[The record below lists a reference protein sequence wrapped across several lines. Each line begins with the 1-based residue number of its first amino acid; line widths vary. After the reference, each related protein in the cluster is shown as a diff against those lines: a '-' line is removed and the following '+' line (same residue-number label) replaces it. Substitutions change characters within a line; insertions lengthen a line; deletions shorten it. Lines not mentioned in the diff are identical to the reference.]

1 MNAGA
6 TGSSWG
12 LAILRVVVGGVILM
26 HGAQKL
32 FHVGFSG
39 VAGSFESLHI
49 PAPFLSA
56 VVVTVVEFL
65 GGIALLLG
73 IFTRWAAALIAIDM
87 LVAVV
92 VVYLEPGSFKSGIEV
107 PLILLAASLALAL
120 SGPGAVSLDDTI
132 RKRERT

>member
-1 MNAGA
+1 MNANT

-12 LAILRVVVGGVILM
+12 LTILRLVVGGVILM

-39 VAGSFESLHI
+39 VAGSFASLHI
-49 PAPFLSA
+49 PAPFVAA
-56 VVVTVVEFL
+56 VVVTLVEFL

-73 IFTRWAAALIAIDM
+73 IVTRWAAALIAIDM

-92 VVYLEPGSFKSGIEV
+92 VVQLEPSAFKGGIEA
-107 PLILLAASLALAL
+107 PLTLLAASIALAL
-120 SGPGAVSLDDTI
+120 SGPGAVSLDGTI
-132 RKRERT
+132 RKGQRT